1 MNIMDIVDFVDEKKS
16 KLNSAEYLE
25 LMRLLSII
33 NGSAIEKKVKLV
45 DSDEEEG
52 VETTYNSDYIDEYI

>member
-33 NGSAIEKKVKLV
+33 NGSALDKKVKLV

>member
-25 LMRLLSII
+25 LMRLLSIL
-33 NGSAIEKKVKLV
+33 NGSALDKKVKLV